1 MKLSSFLGGVHPPEN
16 KSLSKDIPIK
26 KAPLPEKVIVFM
38 QQHAGAPAK
47 PVVQVGDEVKTGQVI
62 GEPSGFVSAYV
73 HSPVTGK
80 VVEVKKISNIIFGK
94 AVDAVIIERESED
107 DWELLPHGDF
117 EKFSKE
123 ELLDI
128 IQKAGIVGLGGA
140 MFPTHIKLNPPKDKK
155 IDTLIING
163 AECEPYL
170 TIDHRMMLEK
180 HEEILLG
187 IEIVKKILNVKN
199 VYIGIEDN
207 KIDAINLLND
217 KWRGKVTVVP
227 LKTKYPQGAEKQLI
241 YAVTKRSVPRGGLP
255 LDVGVVVQN
264 VSTMYAIKE
273 AVIDGKP
280 LMERGLTLTGEAI
293 KKPGNWWIR
302 IGTPISW
309 IVDNLGEGFK
319 EGLEEIKVLMGGPM
333 MGIPINN
340 IETPIVKGNNGIT
353 SIVPH
358 EQKST
363 FCIRCSYCVNVC
375 PMGLQPYLL
384 DLLGKKKRYDEAASI
399 GLMDCIECGSC
410 TYICPAKIEHVK
422 TIKLAKKVYRALRGG
437 KK

>member
-47 PVVQVGDEVKTGQVI
+47 PVVQAGDKVKTGQVI

-170 TIDHRMMLEK
+170 TIDHRMMLER

-255 LDVGVVVQN
+255 MDVGVVVQN

-273 AVIDGKP
+273 AIIDGKP
-280 LMERGLTLTGEAI
+280 LIERGLTLTGEAI
-293 KKPGNWWIR
+293 KKPGNWWVR

-353 SIVPH
+353 SIIPH
-358 EQKST
+358 EQKNT

>member
-47 PVVQVGDEVKTGQVI
+47 PVVQVGDKVKTGQVI

>member
-38 QQHAGAPAK
+38 QQHSGAPAK
-47 PVVQVGDEVKTGQVI
+47 PVVQVGDKVKTGQVI
-62 GEPSGFVSAYV
+62 GEPSGLVSAYV
-73 HSPVTGK
+73 HSPLTGK

-117 EKFSKE
+117 EKFSKD

-140 MFPTHIKLNPPKDKK
+140 MFPTHIKLNPTKDKK

-207 KIDAINLLND
+207 KIDAINLLNE

-241 YAVTKRSVPRGGLP
+241 YAVTKRSVPRGSLP
-255 LDVGVVVQN
+255 MDVGVVVQN

-280 LMERGLTLTGEAI
+280 LIERGLTLTGEAI
-293 KKPGNWWIR
+293 KKPGNWWVR
-302 IGTPISW
+302 IGAPISW

-333 MGIPINN
+333 MGIPIDN

>member
-1 MKLSSFLGGVHPPEN
+1 
-16 KSLSKDIPIK
+16 LSKDIPIK

-280 LMERGLTLTGEAI
+280 LIERGLTLTGEAI

>member
-47 PVVQVGDEVKTGQVI
+47 PVVQVGDKVKTGQVI

-255 LDVGVVVQN
+255 MDVGVVVQN

-280 LMERGLTLTGEAI
+280 LIERGLTLTGEAI

>member
-1 MKLSSFLGGVHPPEN
+1 LKLSSFLGGVHPPEN

-47 PVVQVGDEVKTGQVI
+47 PVVQVGDKVKTGQVI

-255 LDVGVVVQN
+255 MDVGVVVQN

-280 LMERGLTLTGEAI
+280 LIERGLTLTGEAI

>member
-1 MKLSSFLGGVHPPEN
+1 
-16 KSLSKDIPIK
+16 LSKDIPIK

>member
-280 LMERGLTLTGEAI
+280 LIERGLTLTGEAI

>member
-1 MKLSSFLGGVHPPEN
+1 LKLSSFLGGVHPPEN